1 MGRRGVC
8 PFWATY
14 RVLPESQKRE
24 SPPAVPTPAAIRYT
38 RTMKLTSRLVFCLV
52 LLACAAGVRPVSA
65 QEGPLDPSA
74 PKDITPDEI
83 IKRFAAK
90 ETEFAKARDNYTYRQ
105 DVKVQTLDGQ
115 TVDGEYHEVFDV
127 IFDDKGKR
135 MENVVF
141 APQSSLQ
148 KIYMSQEDFADIRH
162 KLPFVLTTEDLPE
175 YNILYVGQQQE
186 DELHCFVFDIAPKK
200 IEPKKRYF
208 QGRVWVDDHD
218 FQIVKTYGK
227 TVPDLCN
234 NKPCNEVKK
243 RGDQENLFPKFTTWR
258 EQIDGRYWFP
268 VYTKAEDDLHFN
280 TGDVRI
286 REIVKYE
293 DYKRF
298 AAKSTILFEGKEVPK
313 ADPNKQPD
321 QNKAPDQKPEDKKP
335 Q

>member
-1 MGRRGVC
+1 
-8 PFWATY
+8 
-14 RVLPESQKRE
+14 
-24 SPPAVPTPAAIRYT
+24 
-38 RTMKLTSRLVFCLV
+38 MKV
-52 LLACAAGVRPVSA
+52 LLRLFCFALLGCGLAGISAFA
-65 QEGPLDPSA
+65 QEGPLDSA
-74 PKDITPDEI
+74 PPKDITPDEI
-83 IKRFAAK
+83 IQRFAAK

-105 DVKVQTLDGQ
+105 DVKVQTVDGD

-162 KLPFVLTTEDLPE
+162 RLPFVLTTEEVPE

-186 DELHCFVFDIAPKK
+186 DELHCYVFDIAPKK
-200 IEPKKRYF
+200 IEGKKRYF
-208 QGRVWVDDHD
+208 QGRVWVDDND

-234 NKPCNEVKK
+234 GRPCNEVKK

-258 EQIDGRYWFP
+258 QQIDGKYWFP
-268 VYTKAEDDLHFN
+268 VYTKADDELHFKME
-280 TGDVRI
+280 DVHI

-298 AAKSTILFEGKEVPK
+298 GSNVKILYEGKEIPK
-313 ADPNKQPD
+313 AD
-321 QNKAPDQKPEDKKP
+321 QNKAPDQKPDQKP
-335 Q
+335 DEKQEPKPDPNNAPDQKQPQK